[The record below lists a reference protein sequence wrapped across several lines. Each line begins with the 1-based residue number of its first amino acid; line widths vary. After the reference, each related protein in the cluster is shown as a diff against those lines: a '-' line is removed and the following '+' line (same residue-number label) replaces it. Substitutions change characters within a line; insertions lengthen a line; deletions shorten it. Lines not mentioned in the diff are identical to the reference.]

1 MGFAARLST
10 FLLGAGLCTIAA
22 LTQAKASEPVQDEAA
37 AYAIG
42 VQVYIHGFPMMDLYR
57 TMWETSFDSDR
68 GHDRTLNEFYFFRQL
83 VTHKDDWV
91 VTPNEDTIYHRA
103 FLDLR
108 KEPIILVIPDMGD
121 RPYWFPLGDM
131 YHDFDGHLSWD
142 TVGRSGGNYAL
153 CPPGWQGVLPDDV
166 QRVDVSTPIMWVLGR
181 YAVDGSDDVPGATA
195 KQDLTKLI
203 PLSKWGQAGTTR
215 PDIDPTDYPVF
226 TRNDMTD
233 ARKFFTTLN
242 AVLRMTPRQGHPS
255 DIAIGGWLRE
265 INMDPAQD
273 FEWDAL
279 SPQTQRGLERAVAD
293 AHGIIFERQRRAVPI
308 VNTWQV
314 ARLPQDGSS
323 EPLSAAGT
331 AMLGLLYNPKEV
343 ATYDV
348 TFYESNGEQLE
359 GRNRYVLRF
368 DPQPPVNAF
377 WSLSMYSAETFRF
390 VESAINRYSLGDR
403 TEGIIY
409 NDDGSLDV
417 YIQHEEPT
425 DPKERANW
433 LPAPN
438 GPFYMVTRH
447 YSPQAPILNGDWVPT
462 AVEKR

>member
-1 MGFAARLST
+1 MGFVNKLAAFFFGVALY
-10 FLLGAGLCTIAA
+10 AVAA
-22 LTQAKASEPVQDEAA
+22 ATPATANEPVQDETA

-42 VQVYIHGFPMMDLYR
+42 VKSYIYGYPMMDLYR
-57 TMWETSFDSDR
+57 TMWETSFDADR
-68 GHDRTLNEFYFFRQL
+68 GHDRTLNEFFFFRQL

-108 KEPIILVIPDMGD
+108 KEPIILVIPPMGD

-131 YHDFDGHLSWD
+131 FHDFDGHLSWD
-142 TVGRSGGNYAL
+142 TVGHSGGNYAL
-153 CPPGWQGVLPDDV
+153 CPPGWQGVLPDGVD
-166 QRVDVSTPIMWVLGR
+166 RVNVSTPIIWVLGR
-181 YAVDGSDDVPGATA
+181 YAVDGSDDVPGAVA

-203 PLSKWGQAGTTR
+203 PLSQWGQTDVSR
-215 PDIDPTDYPVF
+215 PEVDPTDYPEF
-226 TRNDMTD
+226 TRDDLTD
-233 ARKFFTTLN
+233 ARKYFTVLN
-242 AVLRMTPRQGHPS
+242 KVLRMTPRQGHPA
-255 DIAIGGWLRE
+255 DTAMAGWLRE
-265 INMDPAQD
+265 INMDPAQEFD
-273 FEWDAL
+273 WDAL
-279 SPQTQRGLERAVAD
+279 SPQTQKGLKRAVAD
-293 AHGIIFERQRRAVPI
+293 GHRIIFDRQRRAVPI
-308 VNTWQV
+308 VNTWQL

-323 EPLSAAGT
+323 EPLSAAGL

-343 ATYDV
+343 ATYDA
-348 TFYESNGEQLE
+348 TFYDGTGAKLD

-368 DPQPPVNAF
+368 DPPPPVNAF

-390 VESAINRYSLGDR
+390 IESSINRYSLGDR
-403 TEGIIY
+403 TNGTVY

-417 YIQHEEPT
+417 FIQHAEPT

-433 LPAPN
+433 LPAPD

-447 YSPQAPILNGDWVPT
+447 YSPKAPILNGDWVPV